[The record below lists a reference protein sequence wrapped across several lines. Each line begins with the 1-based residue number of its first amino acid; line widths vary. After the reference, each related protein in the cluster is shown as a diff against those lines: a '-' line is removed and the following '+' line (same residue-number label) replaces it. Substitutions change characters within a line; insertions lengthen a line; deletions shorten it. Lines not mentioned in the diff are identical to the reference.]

1 MENFLLR
8 LNQDVTASWCAAG
21 APARV
26 TRGALADAG
35 RTAAG
40 QRVTV
45 LVPTAAIILLAA
57 RIPTRQRQRLR
68 QALPYA
74 LEEQLAADVETLH
87 FAAGR
92 GNGDEVPCAVVDRD
106 LLRGWLAALE
116 ETGIKAERA
125 LPDVLALPRAAG
137 EWSVL
142 AEPDGVLLRHGEH
155 RGLACDAT
163 ALPHLLPLLL
173 QQQGDAPTRLR
184 LYAAGAD
191 DTVRATVQTWCD
203 AHGIELQHQPI
214 DGNALALLASQP
226 LPPDSLNLL
235 QGEFSRRE
243 QTRQL
248 WRPWRAAAA
257 LLLVLLLL
265 QGGMAG
271 ARYLELSREDQ
282 RLARQIEQVY
292 RDTFPEA
299 QRVVN
304 APVQMEQKLAEL
316 RRGSSGQELHRL
328 LLHAAP
334 RLRDG
339 GVSLRALNYNPGLL
353 DIELSAPDLQTLDRL
368 KQSLDSP
375 PLRAEISA
383 ADSSGGAVAGRITL
397 RGEGK

>member
-1 MENFLLR
+1 MDNFLLR
-8 LNQDVTASWCAAG
+8 LKRDMTAGWCPAG
-21 APARV
+21 AAERV
-26 TRGALADAG
+26 MHGTLVDAG
-35 RTAAG
+35 QAAAA

-45 LVPTAAIILLAA
+45 LVPTDAVALLTA

-92 GNGDEVPCAVVDRD
+92 GSGDNVPCAVIDRE
-106 LLRGWLAALE
+106 LLRGWLGALE
-116 ETGIKAERA
+116 DAGIKPERM
-125 LPDVLALPRAAG
+125 LPDVLALPRSAG
-137 EWSVL
+137 EWIVL
-142 AEPDGVLLRHGEH
+142 AEADGILLRHSEH
-155 RGLACDAT
+155 RGLACDAAT
-163 ALPHLLPLLL
+163 LPHLLPLLL

-191 DTVRATVQTWCD
+191 DSVRETVQPWCD
-203 AHGIELQHQPI
+203 AQNIELQHHVLNG
-214 DGNALALLASQP
+214 DALTLLATQP
-226 LPPDSLNLL
+226 LPADALNLL

-257 LLLVLLLL
+257 LLLALLLL

-282 RLARQIEQVY
+282 RLAGQIEQVY
-292 RDTFPEA
+292 RDAFPEA

-316 RRGSSGQELHRL
+316 RRGSGGQELHRL

-334 RLRDG
+334 KLRDS
-339 GVSLRALNYNPGLL
+339 GVSLRALNYNPGVL
-353 DIELSAPDLQTLDRL
+353 DIELNAPDLQTLDRF
-368 KQSLDSP
+368 KQALDSG
-375 PLRAEISA
+375 PLRAEIAA

-397 RGEGK
+397 RGAGK

>member
-1 MENFLLR
+1 MDTFLLR
-8 LNQDVTASWCAAG
+8 LKRDMTAGWCPAG
-21 APARV
+21 APERV
-26 TRGALADAG
+26 AHGTLADAG
-35 RTAAG
+35 RAAAA

-45 LVPTAAIILLAA
+45 LVPAEAVTLLAA
-57 RIPTRQRQRLR
+57 RIPTRQRQRLH

-92 GNGDEVPCAVVDRD
+92 GSGDDVPCAVIDRE

-116 ETGIKAERA
+116 EAGIKAERL
-125 LPDVLALPRAAG
+125 LPDVLALPRSAG
-137 EWSVL
+137 EWTLL
-142 AEPDGVLLRHGEH
+142 AEADGVLLRHGEH
-155 RGLACDAT
+155 RGLACDAAT
-163 ALPHLLPLLL
+163 LPHLLPLLL

-184 LYAAGAD
+184 FYAAGAG
-191 DTVRATVQTWCD
+191 DTVREAVQTWCG
-203 AHGIELQHQPI
+203 AQGIELQDQSLSG
-214 DGNALALLASQP
+214 DALALLASQP
-226 LPPDSLNLL
+226 LSVDTLNLL

-257 LLLVLLLL
+257 LLLALLLL

-271 ARYLELSREDQ
+271 ARYLELSREDE

-292 RDTFPEA
+292 RDAFPEA

-334 RLRDG
+334 RLRDS
-339 GVSLRALNYNPGLL
+339 GVSLRALNYSPGLL

-368 KQSLDSP
+368 KQALDSA
-375 PLRAEISA
+375 PLRAEITA
-383 ADSSGGAVAGRITL
+383 ADSGGGGVAGRIAL